1 MSVRLRP
8 RNAWEA
14 LDLGFALG
22 RVHAKRAY
30 ATWLALFAPTA
41 AVALAIFHDQPVWA
55 WVLLW
60 WLKPLFERALLQLY
74 ASEIFGEHPRIRDI
88 ARGLPRLAWRSGIVG
103 ALTFRRFDLARSLHL
118 PVYVLERLSGREAR
132 ARNAVLDRDARGAAV
147 WLTTMLGLVD
157 TILAIGTSLAIAFLV
172 DVQTPLGSILE
183 GWFRGRFEHGVDTLY
198 GAICAF
204 LSMSLVEPL
213 YVACGF
219 TLYLQRR
226 TALEGW
232 DIELRFRQLAA
243 RIADARRPAVAA
255 TRPAAAAAL
264 AAMAIAIAL
273 AFAAPPARAQHEASR
288 EIATVLADPEFGHE
302 TQASTLRYVGP
313 RTKEEKKQKKPEW
326 EWLAMLVD
334 MIANGARAIAW
345 AVAIVA
351 VLVLLYYG
359 ARYARLKGFGTGPRE
374 RPQYLF
380 GLDVR
385 PESLHDDVAAAARAA
400 IEAGR
405 LREALSLLYRASL
418 VRLMDEGLEFLQGDT
433 EGDCLRTVKRGIAST
448 RARYFAQLV
457 EAWQLIAYAHRS
469 LAREAALALADGW
482 PAAFPP
488 AAQPHE
494 ARA

>member
-1 MSVRLRP
+1 MSLRLRP

-30 ATWLALFAPTA
+30 GTWLALFVPA
-41 AVALAIFHDQPVWA
+41 AALALAIFHEQPVWA
-55 WVLLW
+55 WLLLW
-60 WLKPLFERALLQLY
+60 WLKPLFERAVLQLY
-74 ASEIFGEHPRIRDI
+74 AAEIFGEHPRIRDI
-88 ARGLPRLAWRSGIVG
+88 VRGFPRLAWRSGALG
-103 ALTFRRFDLARSLHL
+103 ALTLRRFDFARSLHL
-118 PVYVLERLSGREAR
+118 PVFQLERLSGREAR
-132 ARNAVLDRDARGAAV
+132 SRNAVLDRDARGPAV

-157 TILAIGTSLAIAFLV
+157 SILAIGASLAIAFLV
-172 DVQTPLGSILE
+172 DVQTPLGTILE

-198 GAICAF
+198 GAICA
-204 LSMSLVEPL
+204 LVSMTLVEPF

-232 DIELRFRQLAA
+232 DIELRFRQLTARVASESRPPAAA
-243 RIADARRPAVAA
+243 RHV
-255 TRPAAAAAL
+255 AAAL
-264 AAMAIAIAL
+264 AAVAVAL
-273 AFAAPPARAQHEASR
+273 ALGAASPPAQAER
-288 EIATVLADPEFGHE
+288 EPAREVARVLADPEFGHE
-302 TQASTLRYVGP
+302 QQVSTLRYVGP
-313 RTKEEKKQKKPEW
+313 RMKEDKKERKVDW
-326 EWLAMLVD
+326 EWLRILVE

-345 AVAIVA
+345 AAATIA
-351 VLVLLYYG
+351 VLVILYYG
-359 ARYARLKGFGTGPRE
+359 ARWVRLKGLGTGTRE
-374 RPQYLF
+374 RPQFLF

-385 PESLHDDVAAAARAA
+385 PESLPADVAAAARAA
-400 IEAGR
+400 IESGR

-433 EGDCLRTVKRGIAST
+433 EGDCLRTVKRGIASS
-448 RARYFAQLV
+448 RASYFARLV

-469 LAREAALALADGW
+469 PARDAALALADGW

-488 AAQPHE
+488 PAAQPSE